1 MSFVTCEQSPL
12 PCQQPARPRRT
23 LPSPRPLRRAP
34 ARSARRPAP
43 AVWPSLASQESASGP
58 CVARGVRLLSRG
70 VLANAF
76 EVRPRG
82 CAGRRPVG
90 AREGAER
97 SAQALARGRR
107 GRARSGAVVN
117 HEAVSIHGQVLSWTC
132 VSISLGK
139 TPRSEIVGSS
149 GKFNV
154 YGTLTFNYIR
164 NFKNCFSN
172 HFPSPP
178 TAFEGSN
185 SQLSVLANMWYFN
198 LC

>member
-1 MSFVTCEQSPL
+1 MFSVSFVTCEQSPL

-23 LPSPRPLRRAP
+23 LPSPRPLGQAP
-34 ARSARRPAP
+34 YPPGSQRSLPAP
-43 AVWPSLASQESASGP
+43 AVWPSLASQESGSGP

-70 VLANAF
+70 VLAHAF

-97 SAQALARGRR
+97 SAHAPARGRR
-107 GRARSGAVVN
+107 GRACSGAVVN

-139 TPRSEIVGSS
+139 TPRSEI
-149 GKFNV
+149 
-154 YGTLTFNYIR
+154 
-164 NFKNCFSN
+164 
-172 HFPSPP
+172 
-178 TAFEGSN
+178 
-185 SQLSVLANMWYFN
+185 W
-198 LC
+198 